1 MTNTMKL
8 ALASFMVFASV
19 LSAQEFEFEPPAET
33 KPAADE
39 FDFEEPAPQKSD
51 SKFTLPVRGK
61 AVMELGRQ
69 IDNRFVF
76 LGPFTAL
83 TLDHQASW
91 GQIYGEG
98 WARYNAAYRIENDSS
113 YTRNGYEFEALMSE
127 LYYRKSFENVSVSV
141 GKIITVW
148 GKADILPV
156 SDVISARDA
165 TKAFFAQP
173 QEARIGQNTIRV
185 DWFLPKQEIQLI
197 FIPYPV
203 FTRYT
208 DRDHPYSLIPGV
220 EIHRASAYG
229 REVEGG
235 AQYTAYFG
243 GGAVSLFAGRFYNRD
258 PLFRINP
265 ENFRFEAQHSPYNTT
280 GFSAN
285 FPFAGLLLKAE
296 GAYQFG
302 RLNQTVVQL
311 PNPETGELVSM
322 PADVKKADVVGGT
335 LGLDYNTT
343 AYGSVILEYS
353 VSAPTQRDPT
363 LVRDTAMH
371 SYALGWSKNFLR
383 DTLSFNSFAF
393 TFLKYSNL
401 LIRFNLT
408 YKVTDAIGAYVQY
421 TGVVIASGDPDLR
434 IFDKYDRVDLQLS
447 YAFDLAKEK

>member
-1 MTNTMKL
+1 MKL
-8 ALASFMVFASV
+8 LLRRRGGDDWLFWFRIRQFSLHKNSNSNRPPKPNRLPTNLISKSRRPRRVTANSLCPYAAKQLWNSAGRLITALF
-19 LSAQEFEFEPPAET
+19 
-33 KPAADE
+33 
-39 FDFEEPAPQKSD
+39 
-51 SKFTLPVRGK
+51 
-61 AVMELGRQ
+61 
-69 IDNRFVF
+69 F

-220 EIHRASAYG
+220 EIHRASDYG

-265 ENFRFEAQHSPYNTT
+265 QNFRFEAQHSPRTT
-280 GFSAN
+280 PRGF
-285 FPFAGLLLKAE
+285 
-296 GAYQFG
+296 
-302 RLNQTVVQL
+302 R
-311 PNPETGELVSM
+311 
-322 PADVKKADVVGGT
+322 
-335 LGLDYNTT
+335 
-343 AYGSVILEYS
+343 
-353 VSAPTQRDPT
+353 
-363 LVRDTAMH
+363 
-371 SYALGWSKNFLR
+371 
-383 DTLSFNSFAF
+383 
-393 TFLKYSNL
+393 
-401 LIRFNLT
+401 
-408 YKVTDAIGAYVQY
+408 
-421 TGVVIASGDPDLR
+421 R
-434 IFDKYDRVDLQLS
+434 IFRLRGCS
-447 YAFDLAKEK
+447 

>member
-220 EIHRASAYG
+220 EIHRASDIG

-235 AQYTAYFG
+235 AQYTAYIG
-243 GGAVSLFAGRFYNRD
+243 GGAQSLCSPVVSTIATRCFASTRRTFVSR
-258 PLFRINP
+258 RSI
-265 ENFRFEAQHSPYNTT
+265 RRTT
-280 GFSAN
+280 PQAFSAN
-285 FPFAGLLLKAE
+285 FPLRRAALE
-296 GAYQFG
+296 GRRRLSVRPSQPDRCCSCQTRLRVRTDQHACRREEG
-302 RLNQTVVQL
+302 RRCRRHARPRL
-311 PNPETGELVSM
+311 
-322 PADVKKADVVGGT
+322 
-335 LGLDYNTT
+335 
-343 AYGSVILEYS
+343 
-353 VSAPTQRDPT
+353 
-363 LVRDTAMH
+363 
-371 SYALGWSKNFLR
+371 
-383 DTLSFNSFAF
+383 
-393 TFLKYSNL
+393 
-401 LIRFNLT
+401 
-408 YKVTDAIGAYVQY
+408 
-421 TGVVIASGDPDLR
+421 
-434 IFDKYDRVDLQLS
+434 
-447 YAFDLAKEK
+447 